1 MKTRFMLLILVLL
14 ALVMSACQ
22 QAGSPVPADP
32 VEAVKLIAD
41 KQKEIKTQHL
51 DLTLDLGL
59 KMSGI
64 NTDDAQG
71 QQMLALFKN
80 FKGNL
85 TMNGDVDTTKNDFG
99 FKGTVDIGPFTAF
112 LAQGADTLEFEVIK
126 IGDKMY
132 SKAAG
137 QDWSET
143 DVKEAT
149 TSDATP
155 TPDKP
160 QISAQQLSE
169 MLKKAAKAEKLADEK
184 IDNVDSFHYKVTL
197 NTMDLLTEIQKL
209 AQSTGQAAEI
219 DPQQMEEAQKVLKDS
234 TVEVELW
241 VGKTDLYIRQQNIHF
256 TLNVKDI
263 PDQPEATVNVD
274 LVVNAKT
281 TKINEPI
288 TLAAPK

>member
-1 MKTRFMLLILVLL
+1 MKTRLTLLILVLL
-14 ALVMSACQ
+14 SLVLAACQ

-41 KQKEIKTQHL
+41 KQKDIKTQHL

-59 KMSGI
+59 KIAGV
-64 NTDDAQG
+64 NTEDASS
-71 QQMLALFKN
+71 QQALALFKN

-85 TMNGDVDTTKNDFG
+85 TANGDIDTTKNDFG
-99 FKGTVDIGPFTAF
+99 LKGAVDLGPLTAF
-112 LAQGADTLEFEVIK
+112 LAQGADKLEFEIIK

-132 SKAAG
+132 TKAAG
-137 QDWSET
+137 QDWNET
-143 DVKEAT
+143 DVTAST
-149 TSDATP
+149 TVSDTS
-155 TPDKP
+155 KP
-160 QISAQQLSE
+160 QFSAQQITDL
-169 MLKKAAKAEKLADEK
+169 LKKTAKAEKLADEK

-197 NTMDLLTEIQKL
+197 NTIDLLTEIQKL
-209 AQSTGQAAEI
+209 AQSTGEAQAV
-219 DPQQMEEAQKVLKDS
+219 DPKQMEEAQKVLKDS

-241 VGKTDLYIRQQNIHF
+241 VGKADLYIRQQNIHF

-263 PDQPEATVNVD
+263 PDQPDATVNVD
-274 LVVNAKT
+274 LTVNTKT

>member
-1 MKTRFMLLILVLL
+1 MKTRFTLLILVLL
-14 ALVMSACQ
+14 SLVLAACQ

-41 KQKEIKTQHL
+41 KQKDIKTQHL

-59 KMSGI
+59 KIAGVK
-64 NTDDAQG
+64 TEDASS
-71 QQMLALFKN
+71 QQALALFKN

-85 TMNGDVDTTKNDFG
+85 TASGDIDTSKNDLG
-99 FKGTVDIGPFTAF
+99 LKGAVDLGPLTAF
-112 LAQGADTLEFEVIK
+112 LAQGADKLEFEIIK

-132 SKAAG
+132 TKAAG

-143 DVKEAT
+143 DVTAST
-149 TSDATP
+149 TVSDTS
-155 TPDKP
+155 KP
-160 QISAQQLSE
+160 QFSAQQITDL
-169 MLKKAAKAEKLADEK
+169 LKKTAKAEKLADEK

-197 NTMDLLTEIQKL
+197 NTIDLLTELQKL
-209 AQSTGQAAEI
+209 AQSTGEAQAV
-219 DPQQMEEAQKVLKDS
+219 DPKQMEEAQKVLKDS

-241 VGKTDLYIRQQNIHF
+241 VGKADLYIRQQNIHF

-263 PDQPEATVNVD
+263 PDQPDATVNVD
-274 LVVNAKT
+274 LTVNTKT

-288 TLAAPK
+288 TLSAPK